1 VSDAPRKSS
10 PALRYAD
17 GVEELGVVEPLWDA
31 LQEHHARITPDLG
44 AGTPKRDNAEAW
56 RIRRTKYEHWL
67 EDPETFFV
75 VAEADGRPVGYAF
88 VTIGFGYASWQT
100 GERLAQ
106 LETLSVLPEY
116 RGEGLGEALL
126 GAVWDRLATVGVDE
140 LGITT
145 TTTNVDAHRF
155 YERQGFQRGFVVY
168 YGRRS
173 GSAGS
178 SSK

>member
-1 VSDAPRKSS
+1 MSDAPRGSGVT
-10 PALRYAD
+10 LRYAA
-17 GVEELGVVEPLWDA
+17 GVEELAIVEPLWDA

-44 AGTPKRDNAEAW
+44 ASTPKRGNAEAW

-75 VAEADGRPVGYAF
+75 LAEDDGRPVGYAF

-126 GAVWDRLATVGVDE
+126 DAIWDRLATAGVDE

-155 YERQGFQRGFVVY
+155 YERQGFQQGFVVY
-168 YGRRS
+168 YGRRPGS
-173 GSAGS
+173 GSP
-178 SSK
+178 SK